1 MLRVKRVTII
11 LTLGVLAKRSRV
23 HTCTRHLKSKGAIIL
38 GSGQG
43 KKFEKE
49 TNRYDKS
56 NARMPG
62 CSSHE
67 DCLPTLTT
75 SLSILSVILEVL
87 VWIVADI
94 YLI

>member
-23 HTCTRHLKSKGAIIL
+23 HICTRHLKSKGAIIL

-49 TNRYDKS
+49 RNRYDKS

-62 CSSHE
+62 CSSPDVNDFIVHLV
-67 DCLPTLTT
+67 CHPR
-75 SLSILSVILEVL
+75 SIGMDSCRYLFDL
-87 VWIVADI
+87 I
-94 YLI
+94 YCV